1 MPRYKTFPTKLM
13 TAPYYGVTDIIVVDC
28 VSIPLA
34 LLKLPYSNL
43 SFCDLSLQL
52 MLTAEILIFLSYV

>member
-1 MPRYKTFPTKLM
+1 M